1 MRCRSPSQIWKP
13 ESIQLETRV
22 AVLTLESNIFL
33 EIRNRRFCTFRRD
46 ILHDIL
52 ARDSNVIPSENEI
65 AHGGDV
71 LNDVK
76 LFQRGIS
83 VDDDVFI
90 KLYGFP
96 YTRVKV
102 YGKFFNLHKI
112 IALI

>member
-1 MRCRSPSQIWKP
+1 MKSRISRLDEMQVSVSNLETRID
-13 ESIQLETRV
+13 QLETRV

-33 EIRNRRFCTFRRD
+33 EIRNRRFCTFGRD

-76 LFQRGIS
+76 LFERGIR
-83 VDDDVFI
+83 VGDDVFI
-90 KLYGFP
+90 NLYGLH
-96 YTRVKV
+96 
-102 YGKFFNLHKI
+102 LHKGQG
-112 IALI
+112 LR